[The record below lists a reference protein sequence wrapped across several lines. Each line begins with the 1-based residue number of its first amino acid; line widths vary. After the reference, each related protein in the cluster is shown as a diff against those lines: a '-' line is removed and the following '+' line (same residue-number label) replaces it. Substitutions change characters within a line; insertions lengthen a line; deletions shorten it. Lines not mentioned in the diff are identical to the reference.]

1 MHEHGSGLGLGHQ
14 FGVDLVGGQGLDALG
29 PDFHRLAHA
38 DPHIGVDDIRTG
50 HSVGVLGQGDGG
62 AAALG
67 KLFALFHQGGVRP
80 VSLGGAGHE
89 IQAHLGAAD
98 HQAVAHV
105 VAGVAHV
112 GKLEALQLAEMLP
125 QGEEVGQDLGGVVL
139 VGQAVPDGHA
149 GIPGQLL
156 HDGLAV
162 AAVLD
167 ALKHAGKHLGGVG
180 DGLLFA
186 DLAAGGVQV
195 GGAHAQIVG
204 GDLKAAAGAG
214 GSFLKNERHVFAAQR
229 IVGDAGLLFGFQLSS
244 QVQQAADLGRG
255 KVQQR

>member
-1 MHEHGSGLGLGHQ
+1 M
-14 FGVDLVGGQGLDALG
+14 
-29 PDFHRLAHA
+29 
-38 DPHIGVDDIRTG
+38 
-50 HSVGVLGQGDGG
+50 
-62 AAALG
+62 
-67 KLFALFHQGGVRP
+67 
-80 VSLGGAGHE
+80 
-89 IQAHLGAAD
+89 
-98 HQAVAHV
+98 
-105 VAGVAHV
+105 
-112 GKLEALQLAEMLP
+112 
-125 QGEEVGQDLGGVVL
+125 
-139 VGQAVPDGHA
+139 
-149 GIPGQLL
+149 
-156 HDGLAV
+156 AV